1 MKNYI
6 FILFSVLIG
15 LTFSCSKNDTPGD
28 PGVGNPLQIELAEG
42 SDLVLESMNEFGLD
56 MFRLLTEDEEPG
68 TNIFISPTSISL
80 ALAMTL
86 NGANTTTEDSMAYAM
101 RVDHLTAD
109 QINETY
115 RDLIDALTTCDD
127 KVILE
132 IANSIWY
139 RMGYPVL
146 PEFLDINNNYYNA
159 EVRAL
164 DFGSPEALDII
175 NGWVADQT
183 DDKIEKIIDEID
195 PAHIMFLIN
204 AIYFKGIWS
213 VEFKKENTH
222 DGIFHLHNGSE
233 KTVKM
238 MNQEADLGYFEND
251 LFQACE
257 MDYGRGN
264 FSMLV
269 LLPKENIDL
278 ESFTDELTNSNWDS
292 WTTSITQ
299 HKVNITLPKFTFK
312 YDKELNEILSLMGMR
327 IAFGYQA
334 DFSGINGIGGLY
346 IDYVKHSTFVE
357 VNEEGTE
364 AAAATVVA
372 IREFAVADGPVYM
385 VVNRPFIF
393 AIREKTTNTIVF
405 LGKVAEPKLE

>member
-1 MKNYI
+1 
-6 FILFSVLIG
+6 
-15 LTFSCSKNDTPGD
+15 
-28 PGVGNPLQIELAEG
+28 
-42 SDLVLESMNEFGLD
+42 
-56 MFRLLTEDEEPG
+56 
-68 TNIFISPTSISL
+68 
-80 ALAMTL
+80 
-86 NGANTTTEDSMAYAM
+86 
-101 RVDHLTAD
+101 
-109 QINETY
+109 
-115 RDLIDALTTCDD
+115 
-127 KVILE
+127 
-132 IANSIWY
+132 
-139 RMGYPVL
+139 
-146 PEFLDINNNYYNA
+146 
-159 EVRAL
+159 
-164 DFGSPEALDII
+164 
-175 NGWVADQT
+175 
-183 DDKIEKIIDEID
+183 
-195 PAHIMFLIN
+195 
-204 AIYFKGIWS
+204 
-213 VEFKKENTH
+213 
-222 DGIFHLHNGSE
+222 
-233 KTVKM
+233 